1 MGYKNKHQLLRS
13 ARVPFPVPLLRDQLP
28 NLSSSRFPNSLV
40 SFPESHI
47 RTTMATPIREWC
59 LGEND
64 QPNENA
70 ARVQAAL
77 DLKGCLCSNRSG
89 GQCKAPVIFDA
100 KSVTVTCTANPEE
113 HTCEAYDEPFG
124 EIVFGVINQI
134 IFEWET
140 RPLPTTAELE
150 ENERQRQGEVASRMA
165 RDEARA
171 LGLAEF
177 TAHVR
182 PDDRAPDGKTWS
194 YTRGEWVR
202 EDFRKQQQVVDKSE
216 YVEVD

>member
-1 MGYKNKHQLLRS
+1 
-13 ARVPFPVPLLRDQLP
+13 
-28 NLSSSRFPNSLV
+28 
-40 SFPESHI
+40 
-47 RTTMATPIREWC
+47 MATPIREWC

-77 DLKGCLCSNRSG
+77 DLKGCMCSNRSG
-89 GQCKAPVIFDA
+89 GQCKAPVFFDA
-100 KSVTVTCTANPEE
+100 VSVTVTCIANPEE
-113 HTCEAYDEPFG
+113 HTCEAYDDTYG

-134 IFEWET
+134 EEEWET
-140 RPLPTTAELE
+140 RPPPTPAEQAEHE
-150 ENERQRQGEVASRMA
+150 ENRRREVASPMA

-171 LGLAEF
+171 LGLLDF

-182 PDDRAPDGKTWS
+182 PDGRAPDGKTWS

>member
-1 MGYKNKHQLLRS
+1 
-13 ARVPFPVPLLRDQLP
+13 
-28 NLSSSRFPNSLV
+28 
-40 SFPESHI
+40 
-47 RTTMATPIREWC
+47 MATPIREWC
-59 LGEND
+59 LDEND

-77 DLKGCLCSNRSG
+77 DLKGCMCSG

-100 KSVTVTCTANPEE
+100 MSVTVTCTANPEE

-124 EIVFGVINQI
+124 EIVLGVIDQI
-134 IFEWET
+134 IFESDT

-150 ENERQRQGEVASRMA
+150 ENERQRQREVASRMA
-165 RDEARA
+165 REEARA
-171 LGLAEF
+171 LGLVEF

-182 PDDRAPDGKTWS
+182 PDGRAPDGKTWS

-202 EDFRKQQQVVDKSE
+202 EDFRKQQQQQVVDKSE